1 MTNSTSN
8 LPLESHLLSL
18 VSVELGHMWNE
29 VLDDFS
35 SPLDPTLSGLLE
47 PKYYKHVLVCLG
59 SVSFQPPTTTTAAFL
74 TKFRSKVWAPGKG
87 LFGWAIYFFSFGYL
101 SDSSLFPSSCRH
113 LKPSWFL
120 FISSKL
126 LPHGRPTAIAAQNS
140 LSGKGTATTLYL
152 LINEMFLSGF
162 WVTRVSQEGSFMGLQ
177 AVHLPVSIDGKDP
190 TLGLVIW
197 CYHLKIL
204 IFWALGL

>member
-59 SVSFQPPTTTTAAFL
+59 SVSFQPPTPPHHHHCCFLDKIQKQGVGTWEGTIWLSHLFFFIWVSFRLQSVPQLMQTLEAQLISLHFFKVTAPWQANSNCRTEL
-74 TKFRSKVWAPGKG
+74 TVR
-87 LFGWAIYFFSFGYL
+87 
-101 SDSSLFPSSCRH
+101 
-113 LKPSWFL
+113 
-120 FISSKL
+120 
-126 LPHGRPTAIAAQNS
+126 
-140 LSGKGTATTLYL
+140 
-152 LINEMFLSGF
+152 
-162 WVTRVSQEGSFMGLQ
+162 
-177 AVHLPVSIDGKDP
+177 
-190 TLGLVIW
+190 
-197 CYHLKIL
+197 
-204 IFWALGL
+204 